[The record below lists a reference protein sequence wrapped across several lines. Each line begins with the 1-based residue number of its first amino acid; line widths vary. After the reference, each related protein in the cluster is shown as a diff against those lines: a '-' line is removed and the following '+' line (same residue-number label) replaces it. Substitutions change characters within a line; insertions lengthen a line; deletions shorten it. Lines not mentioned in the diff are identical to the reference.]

1 MQKRGTLPSP
11 PGLVAGSDLALMTLK
26 AARLRHPI
34 AWRAGVDR
42 LTTGRLFEASFRAT
56 GHVTNLPHL
65 LLMGY

>member
-34 AWRAGVDR
+34 AWRAGVR
-42 LTTGRLFEASFRAT
+42 LQADNRKI
-56 GHVTNLPHL
+56 V
-65 LLMGY
+65 